1 MKNYKIWYL
10 GYLLAAIF
18 GAMSF
23 LPNLNP
29 FLKIVF
35 ILLMSSSFAIA
46 FVEINHQRMLMNDKD
61 YEVELKDE
69 RSMML
74 RDKTNSMMSIYYC
87 SAIGVVGVVSM
98 VLENYIPGIITW
110 IIILLAPFISHF
122 AYKYYEKKY

>member
-18 GAMSF
+18 GAMLF
-23 LPNLNP
+23 LLDLNP
-29 FLKIVF
+29 FLKTVF
-35 ILLMSSSFAIA
+35 TLLMSSSFATA
-46 FVEINHQRMLMNDKD
+46 FVEINHQKMLMNDKD
-61 YEVELKDE
+61 YEVGLKDE